1 MTTTDRRPVLY
12 RAYDHA
18 ADIVAGVTPAQL
30 GAATSCDQFDVA
42 TLIDHIVGA
51 GHRAAAL
58 GRGVSPSGEEFP
70 HVELSDA
77 PEELRQAGK
86 DAEAAWSDDATLS
99 STVTMPW
106 GEVYT
111 GATLVDMY
119 LAELTGHAWDL
130 ASATGQLD
138 RLDGDLAEVGLDAAR
153 SMLKPE
159 YRNLV
164 EPGSP
169 YGSEVAAPADP
180 TGWERLAAFL
190 GRNPRP

>member
-1 MTTTDRRPVLY
+1 MTTTDRRPDFY

-18 ADIVAGVTPAQL
+18 ADIVSGVSPAQL
-30 GAATSCDQFDVA
+30 GAPTSCAQFDVA
-42 TLIDHIVGA
+42 TLVDHIVGA

-58 GRGVSPSGEEFP
+58 GRGVSPANEELP
-70 HVELSDA
+70 HVELPDA
-77 PEELRQAGK
+77 PDELRQAGK
-86 DAEAAWSDDATLS
+86 DARSAWSNDASLA

-119 LAELTGHAWDL
+119 LAELTAHAWDL
-130 ASATGQLD
+130 ASGTGQLD
-138 RLDGDLAEVGLDAAR
+138 RLDPGLAGPGLDAAR

-169 YGSEVAAPADP
+169 YGSEVEVPADA
-180 TGWERLAAFL
+180 TGWERLAAFT
-190 GRNPRP
+190 GRSPRG